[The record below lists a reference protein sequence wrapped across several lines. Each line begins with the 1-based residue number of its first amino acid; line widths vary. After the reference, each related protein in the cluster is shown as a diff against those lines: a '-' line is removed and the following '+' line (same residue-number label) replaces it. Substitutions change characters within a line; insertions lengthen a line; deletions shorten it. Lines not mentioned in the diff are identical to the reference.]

1 MFEQKME
8 EALNEQV
15 NAELW
20 SGYIYLSMSYD
31 MENKGYEGITAWLT
45 LQAKEE
51 FKHATRIMKF
61 IGERGGKVKLMPIDP
76 VKQDWSAP
84 LEAFEDAYSQEKAVT
99 KKIDDLMSL
108 AIELKDYATQ
118 NMLLWFVNEQV
129 QEEVNTRTIVEKLK
143 RIEGYPGGLYM
154 LDKQLGKR
162 KID

>member
-1 MFEQKME
+1 MLEQKME
-8 EALNEQV
+8 EALNQQV

-31 MENKGYEGITAWLT
+31 MDSKGYEGITTWLS

-61 IGERGGKVKLMPIDP
+61 IVETGGKVLLMPIAE
-76 VKQDWSAP
+76 VKQAWASP
-84 LEAFEDAYSQEKAVT
+84 KEAFEDAFAQEKAVT
-99 KKIDDLMSL
+99 KMINDLMGL

-118 NMLLWFVNEQV
+118 NMLLWFVDEQV
-129 QEEVNTRTIVEKLK
+129 KEEVNTRTIVEQL
-143 RIEGYPGGLYM
+143 RRLEGYPGGLYM

-162 KID
+162 KCD

>member
-1 MFEQKME
+1 MLVQKME

-31 MENKGYEGITAWLT
+31 MEGKGYEGITAWLT
-45 LQAKEE
+45 LQAREE

-76 VKQDWSAP
+76 VKQVWISP
-84 LEAFEDAYSQEKAVT
+84 KEAFEDAFAQEKAVT
-99 KKIDDLMSL
+99 KRIDDLMTL

-118 NMLLWFVNEQV
+118 NMLLWFVDEQIK
-129 QEEVNTRTIVEKLK
+129 EEVNTRTIVEKLNQ
-143 RIEGYPGGLYM
+143 IEGYPGALYM

-162 KID
+162 KTD